1 MNNIFGRA
9 AVVIVGAAVAAA
21 LGMGTAHA
29 TIVDG
34 SPGGGPGRG
43 CVMANGT
50 VLRDGQSYT
59 TSIGT
64 VITCID
70 GFVCRHTPSKGTRAD
85 SCRIEA
91 GTKSPA

>member
-1 MNNIFGRA
+1 MKSILGRA
-9 AVVIVGAAVAAA
+9 AAAFAGAAVAAA

-29 TIVDG
+29 TIVHG
-34 SPGGGPGRG
+34 SPGGPGRG
-43 CVMANGT
+43 CVMYNGT
-50 VLRDGQSYT
+50 VLKDGQSYT

-70 GFVCRHTPSKGTRAD
+70 GFVCRHTPSKGTGAD

-91 GTKSPA
+91 GSKSIG